1 MADPLTSRS
10 RRGATAPAAASST
23 GDTGIDAATR
33 SRALP
38 RWHYLVALAA
48 GALNTLSFAPTP
60 HGGWLQLAIFVF
72 LFAWLTRSTG
82 WKSAALTGGAF
93 GFGNFV
99 TGVWWLYVSM
109 HFYGGMPAAL
119 AGAALV
125 LFSLYLAL
133 YPALAA
139 GIWSF
144 CAGHA
149 RNGAN
154 DHRAPFAP
162 SWHGA
167 LAFASAWAIGEWLRG
182 TVFTG
187 FPWLAT
193 GYAQVDGPLA
203 GFAPVAGVY
212 GVGWMV
218 ALTAA
223 LIVQALLAFARS
235 RAAARG
241 GAANSAADPAADP
254 THTANAATNFNA
266 AGPAAPAR
274 AASAA
279 QIAAPAAVAL
289 ALLAIGLLLP
299 LVQWTEPANAPLTV
313 RLLQGNVKQ
322 EMKFEEAGLHAAVD
336 EYQQMITA
344 KPADLI
350 VTPETAIPVLAQ
362 QLPPNFA
369 AAIRQFSDSTG
380 SALLF
385 GAIGGTITPEG
396 RVVDYTNSLFGVTP
410 NSHEIYRYDKHH
422 LVPFGEFVPW
432 GFRWFVNLMNIPLGD
447 FFRGAPVQK
456 PFMVHNQPV
465 ALNICY
471 EDIFGEEIARTLR
484 ENATPA
490 GVLVNSTNLA
500 WFGDTIALDQHLQIA
515 RMRSL
520 ETGRPMLRATNTGMT
535 AAIDAQGRVIG
546 RLTPYTVGSL
556 DVNVQGTT
564 GNTPYVTSGNNT
576 VLAVSV
582 VLLAFGFAFGPKL
595 ARRKGKK

>member
-1 MADPLTSRS
+1 MADPITSRPRHDVS
-10 RRGATAPAAASST
+10 APAA
-23 GDTGIDAATR
+23 DTR

-48 GALNTLSFAPTP
+48 GAANTLSFAPTP

-72 LFAWLTRSTG
+72 FFAWLTRSTG
-82 WKSAALTGGAF
+82 WKSAALTGWAF

-109 HFYGGMPAAL
+109 HDYGGMPAPLAGTAL
-119 AGAALV
+119 A

-139 GIWSF
+139 GVWSF

-149 RNGAN
+149 RNGAA
-154 DHRAPFAP
+154 DDRQPFSP
-162 SWHGA
+162 TWHGA

-193 GYAQVDGPLA
+193 GYAQVDGPFA

-218 ALTAA
+218 ALSAA
-223 LIVQALLAFARS
+223 LIVQALLASISAGSAREP
-235 RAAARG
+235 RNAGAAPGAAA
-241 GAANSAADPAADP
+241 S
-254 THTANAATNFNA
+254 
-266 AGPAAPAR
+266 GPAAPR
-274 AASAA
+274 RVSS
-279 QIAAPAAVAL
+279 IAAPASAAL
-289 ALLAIGLLLP
+289 ALIVIGLLLP
-299 LVQWTEPANAPLTV
+299 LVPWTTPANAPLSV

-322 EMKFEEAGLHAAVD
+322 EMKFEEAGMRAAID
-336 EYQQMITA
+336 QYQQMITA
-344 KPADLI
+344 QPADLI

-362 QLPPNFA
+362 QLPTPFA
-369 AAIRQFSDSTG
+369 AAIREFSDSTG
-380 SALLF
+380 SAILF
-385 GAIGGTITPEG
+385 GALGGTITPEG

-410 NSHEIYRYDKHH
+410 GSRDIYRYDKHH

-432 GFRWFVNLMNIPLGD
+432 GFRWFVNLMRIPLGD

-465 ALNICY
+465 AADICY

-484 ENATPA
+484 ENSTPA

-515 RMRSL
+515 RMRAL

-535 AAIDAQGRVIG
+535 AAIDANGRVIG
-546 RLTPYTVGSL
+546 RLAPYTVGSL
-556 DVNVQGTT
+556 DVKVQGTS

-582 VLLAFGFAFGPKL
+582 LLLAFGFAFGPGI
-595 ARRKGKK
+595 ARCREDRRKDAR